1 MYLVLVGRAPE
12 LGEVAGSVQLLHQR
26 RDVPR
31 MLAVAELEPGA
42 AVLDGGGHVATLEA
56 HLDVSHILR
65 GF

>member
-1 MYLVLVGRAPE
+1 
-12 LGEVAGSVQLLHQR
+12 
-26 RDVPR
+26 

-56 HLDVSHILR
+56 HLDVSHILC